1 MKTELDRFQQDG
13 DNATAR
19 HLILLATFRLVIAVF
34 GSEFLLALLGIELG
48 AGRFKAER
56 GRCLEPAAFC

>member
-19 HLILLATFRLVIAVF
+19 HLILLATFRLVIAVLR
-34 GSEFLLALLGIELG
+34 SDFLLALLGIELG
-48 AGRFKAER
+48 AGRFLLGVGHEAVKY
-56 GRCLEPAAFC
+56 PP

>member
-19 HLILLATFRLVIAVF
+19 HLILLVTFRLVIAVL
-34 GSEFLLALLGIELG
+34 GSDFLLALLGIELG
-48 AGRFKAER
+48 AGRFLLRVGHEAVKY
-56 GRCLEPAAFC
+56 PP